1 MTNKVVVPS
10 RCCCH
15 LDGQPVQGPGG
26 AEGAGQVAQ
35 QHARAVPVLGVP
47 DGVGRGHDV
56 AGSAMEEAVA
66 QLVPLPV
73 LPLVLPLLE
82 FEELQPTVS
91 SRLPVT
97 AATAAMACLAR
108 KMPSQTTVPAGG
120 T

>member
-1 MTNKVVVPS
+1 MTLSVPS
-10 RCCCH
+10 F
-15 LDGQPVQGPGG
+15 LAAATSAFMPPL
-26 AEGAGQVAQ
+26 
-35 QHARAVPVLGVP
+35 AV
-47 DGVGRGHDV
+47 
-56 AGSAMEEAVA
+56 MEEAVA

-97 AATAAMACLAR
+97 AAAAAMACLAR

-120 T
+120 DHHSDLG